1 MLLSIPAGSTSKII
15 QVPIFDSSSTTGAL
29 LTGLVFNSTGLTA
42 YYNREGAAGAAT
54 AITLVTATK
63 GTWTSGG
70 FIAVDGTNTPGWYE
84 VHIPDAALATG
95 AKSVILHLKG
105 ATNMVPVPI
114 LIELTATSNQDAVRG
129 GMTALPAS
137 GTLAVNPVLASG
149 THTGAVIPTVSTLT
163 GHTPQTGDSYARL
176 GAPAGASVSADI
188 ANVPTVAEFNA
199 RTLVSASYF
208 DPATDTVTVGTN
220 NDKTGYVLTQSFPA
234 NFASMVIS
242 AGGAVDSLLQ
252 GYLNTLL
259 TETSAGRIA
268 GNIKVFWDNADAL
281 TTKVVDNV
289 GAGSGGG
296 TDWTTTE
303 KENIRYRLGINGTQT
318 APTSNA
324 PILPVRLDSQGKLDV
339 NAEVDTA
346 LNTAIPGSPTA
357 NSINERIA
365 AIDDLTQAGGSG
377 DLAAILTDTG
387 TTLNTHLTDIK
398 GATFNGTTD
407 SLEAIRNR
415 GDAAWITATS
425 VTATNMRG
433 TDSALLASSYTAPD
447 NTSIAAILVDTN
459 ELQTNQGNWLTAT
472 GFSTLTAA
480 DILTTALTES
490 YATDG
495 ATFTLSQAL
504 YMIWATVNEYSAAG
518 TTITAKKLDGATTA
532 MTWTLDDGTNP
543 TSRTRST

>member
-268 GNIKVFWDNADAL
+268 GNVKVFWDNADAL
-281 TTKVVDNV
+281 TTKVV
-289 GAGSGGG
+289 
-296 TDWTTTE
+296 TP
-303 KENIRYRLGINGTQT
+303 K
-318 APTSNA
+318 
-324 PILPVRLDSQGKLDV
+324 
-339 NAEVDTA
+339 
-346 LNTAIPGSPTA
+346 
-357 NSINERIA
+357 
-365 AIDDLTQAGGSG
+365 
-377 DLAAILTDTG
+377 
-387 TTLNTHLTDIK
+387 
-398 GATFNGTTD
+398 
-407 SLEAIRNR
+407 
-415 GDAAWITATS
+415 
-425 VTATNMRG
+425 
-433 TDSALLASSYTAPD
+433 
-447 NTSIAAILVDTN
+447 
-459 ELQTNQGNWLTAT
+459 
-472 GFSTLTAA
+472 
-480 DILTTALTES
+480 
-490 YATDG
+490 
-495 ATFTLSQAL
+495 
-504 YMIWATVNEYSAAG
+504 
-518 TTITAKKLDGATTA
+518 
-532 MTWTLDDGTNP
+532 
-543 TSRTRST
+543 